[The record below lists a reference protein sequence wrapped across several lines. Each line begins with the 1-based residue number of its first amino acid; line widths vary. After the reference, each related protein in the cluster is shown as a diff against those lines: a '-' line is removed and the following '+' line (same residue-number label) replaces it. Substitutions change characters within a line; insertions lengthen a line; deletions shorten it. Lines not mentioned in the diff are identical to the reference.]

1 MNKTLKFLLTTF
13 VALIL
18 IFNNLFSFISLN
30 NGNSSNKVQAANLKV
45 NIPLS
50 FTPSHTIIHPNKPIL
65 YLTHKATKKL
75 YSINYETGEIK
86 SLQFDLPTERIA
98 FANGEIYV
106 TLLKYENG
114 YSGRIPDDGAG
125 AIAIID
131 PDNFTLKDR
140 FDVAVDP
147 FDIAIDAQGFIYIFG
162 GSNGRTFAKI
172 YSIETKSEVS
182 SMKDV
187 NERSYIQFN
196 YNKNKLYAMPSNITP
211 KDFRVYAIEN
221 GKFIGDDYSYRS
233 PYHGDYKMTPY
244 FKLSPDG
251 KYIFNTA
258 GTIVNSSDSK
268 YNDMTYVTSLN
279 TEFSDVAFNI
289 DENKFYVGIEDNK
302 IAEYDYT
309 NFNILK
315 YHYTLGTVNSLFF
328 RDNNLIALSKD
339 SKNRCFIESI
349 PLNSPAPLSE
359 PDKVFNE
366 EKYAVTNAVY
376 DSSRNKVYALNKNL
390 NNLFVMDAET
400 NKLEK
405 TIKLPYKLSNL
416 AISEDFSKLYI
427 VNEDENYLVSEY
439 DLDSFSNTR
448 NLSYKIEKNSELENG
463 HKHIYEKNSKLY
475 VVGGEWAP
483 KLFIFDAVSFNEI
496 KYSPKIEETGDIAF
510 SSDGKHIYKWKQYGW
525 NSGFAYSDV
534 IKYLID
540 GDKISQVQTSNLGYS
555 SMERDPL
562 DTPIMV
568 LENKGLIICKDK
580 AFNLNNLS
588 QQVRTFSEPIYAVDE
603 DRNLAVGRT
612 RIFNLDTGNAARYMP
627 NHTNNNVFF
636 DKNGKLHFFIRN
648 NMYSM
653 DPSAPIGRLEP
664 LRTMPTNNEKENPVD
679 FPIVIQYPDTIEL
692 INEKNILLS
701 DDKKYYA
708 VKATTSGNM
717 LVISHEDLPYNSKMT
732 LTVGADTVSSS
743 DGSKYNNKLTINFY
757 TGKEY
762 NRIAGLNR
770 YETSI
775 KVSEQWSNSKYAV
788 LASGQDFADALSAAP
803 LATKYNAP
811 ILLTTPK
818 KLDTKTEAEIKRLG
832 VSEIFVIGGY
842 ASVSKEIEDKLI
854 LNGIKI
860 IRLHG
865 KDRYQTAMAVANFI
879 GTNREIFIAAGSN
892 FPDALSIA
900 SYAAAKGIPIIL
912 TKKDALPEGLE
923 KYISDYH
930 INKTYVIGGS
940 GVISD
945 NLLNS
950 LPGNQRIY
958 GKNRYQTNARVLN
971 TFDFYF
977 GTSFLASGQGFAD
990 ALSASALAG
999 LSQSPILLA
1008 DKSLLNN
1015 NEAIVE
1021 LSFSTYKMRMK
1032 YIIGGEGSVPSS
1044 VLDKIF
1050 K

>member
-18 IFNNLFSFISLN
+18 IFNNLFSFIALN
-30 NGNSSNKVQAANLKV
+30 NGNLSDRVQAANLKV

-65 YLTHKATKKL
+65 YLTHKASKKL

-86 SLQFDLPTERIA
+86 SIQFDLPTERIA

-106 TLLKYENG
+106 TLLKHEHDYYG
-114 YSGRIPDDGAG
+114 DAAGDGAG

-131 PDNFTLKDR
+131 PNDFTLKDR

-147 FDIAIDAQGFIYIFG
+147 FDIAVDAQGFIYVFG
-162 GSNGRTFAKI
+162 GSDQTTFAKS
-172 YSIETKSEVS
+172 YSRETKKEVAS
-182 SMKDV
+182 IDFV
-187 NERSYIQFN
+187 DTQSYIQFN
-196 YNKNKLYAMPSNITP
+196 SKNSKLYTIPSKTSP
-211 KDFRVYAIEN
+211 KDITVYETNN
-221 GKFIGDDYSYRS
+221 GNYIGTDYNS
-233 PYHGDYKMTPY
+233 PYHGDYEMTAN

-258 GTIVNSSDSK
+258 GTIFNSSDSK
-268 YNDMTYVTSLN
+268 YDDMTYVTSLN
-279 TEFSDVAFNI
+279 TDFSDVAFNI
-289 DENKFYVGIEDNK
+289 DQNKFYVGIKDNK

-349 PLNSPAPLSE
+349 PLNSPAPISE
-359 PDKVFNE
+359 SDKVFNE
-366 EKYAVTNAVY
+366 EKYAITNAVY
-376 DSSRNKVYALNKNL
+376 DSSRNKVYALNKTL

-416 AISEDFSKLYI
+416 AVSEDFSKLYI

-439 DLDSFSNTR
+439 DLDSFANTR
-448 NLSYKIEKNSELENG
+448 NLSYKIERNSKLENG
-463 HKHIYEKNSKLY
+463 HRHIYEKNNRLY
-475 VVGGEWAP
+475 VVGGEIAP
-483 KLFIFDAVSFNEI
+483 KLYIFDTDNFNEI
-496 KYSPKIEETGDIAF
+496 KYSSKIEEAGDITF
-510 SSDGKHIYKWKQYGW
+510 SSDGKYFYKWSQYGW
-525 NSGFAYSDV
+525 SAGSTYSYV
-534 IKYLID
+534 IKYLVD
-540 GDKISQVQTSNLGYS
+540 GDKISEVKKIQDSYMS
-555 SMERDPL
+555 RDPL
-562 DTPIMV
+562 DTPIMI
-568 LENKGLIICKDK
+568 LDKKGLLICKDK
-580 AFNLNNLS
+580 VFDLNDSYKLI
-588 QQVRTFSEPIYAVDE
+588 RTFSEPIYAVDE
-603 DRNLAVGRT
+603 DRNLAVGKT
-612 RIFNLDTGNAARYMP
+612 KIFNLDTGKAARYMP

-653 DPSAPIGRLEP
+653 DPSAPIGKLEP
-664 LRTMPTNNEKENPVD
+664 LRSMPADKETDNPID
-679 FPIVIQYPDTIEL
+679 FPIVIQYPDKIEL

-708 VKATTSGNM
+708 IKATISGNM
-717 LVISHEDLPYNSKMT
+717 LVIAHEDLPYNSKIT
-732 LTVGADTVSSS
+732 LIVGDNTVSSS
-743 DGSKYNNKLTINFY
+743 DGSKYNSKLTINFY

-762 NRIAGLNR
+762 NRISGLNR
-770 YETSI
+770 YETSV
-775 KVSEQWSNSKYAV
+775 KVSGQWPNSKYAV

-818 KLDTKTEAEIKRLG
+818 ELDTKTESEIKRLG
-832 VSEIFVIGGY
+832 VSEIFIIGGY
-842 ASVSKEIEDKLI
+842 ASVSKEIEDKLTSK
-854 LNGIKI
+854 GIKI
-860 IRLHG
+860 TRLHG

-879 GTNREIFIAAGSN
+879 GTNGEIFIAAGSN

-900 SYAAAKGIPIIL
+900 SYAAAQGIPIIL
-912 TKKDALPEGLE
+912 TKKDTLPEGLE

-930 INKTYVIGGS
+930 INKTYVIGGP
-940 GVISD
+940 GVISND
-945 NLLNS
+945 LLNS

-958 GKNRYQTNARVLN
+958 GKNRYQTNARVLS

-977 GTSFLASGQGFAD
+977 GTAFIASGQGFAD

-999 LSQSPILLA
+999 LSQSPIVLA
-1008 DKSLLNN
+1008 DKNLLYN

-1021 LSFSTYKMRMK
+1021 LSFLTYMMKMK
-1032 YIIGGEGSVPSS
+1032 YIVGGEGSVPSS
-1044 VLDKIF
+1044 VIDKIF